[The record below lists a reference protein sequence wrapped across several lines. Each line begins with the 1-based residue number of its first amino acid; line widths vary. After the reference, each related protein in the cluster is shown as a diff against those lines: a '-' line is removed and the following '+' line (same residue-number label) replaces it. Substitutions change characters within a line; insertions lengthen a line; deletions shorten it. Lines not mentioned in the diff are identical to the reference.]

1 MQGWKMPLGAWIVV
15 GNRGM
20 KGWGYRTALL
30 ILLTTATWGQA
41 GPGAMTL
48 EEAVR
53 LTLDTNPRVGT
64 ARHERRAAD
73 EVLRRARATY
83 LPTLDAAGGYGEE
96 FIKDRQT
103 TTVSNVGTAS
113 LPRRESSIRLTQRL
127 FDGFETDSLVERSK
141 AEAASAGKQVF
152 ATSEFIALDATNS
165 FLEVIRQRKIV
176 AFADELVRVHIRTLE
191 AVSSRVRAGAANN
204 ADVFQTEVRLARSR
218 SQSTR
223 AKRDLRDAEA
233 NYRRIVGQHPESLVK
248 PTIPTASLPANLDAA
263 IAAGR
268 AGNPV
273 VKVRNSDID
282 AAAAEIKAS
291 RSPFYPTINFEAL
304 RAYNNNIGGIND
316 IEQIGQLMVR
326 LRWNLYQ
333 GGADAARQ
341 REALARLAAAK
352 SERRD
357 ALLEAD
363 EQMRRAWHAYEAA
376 LEQVVRLKRAVEFS
390 LRTRDAYR
398 QQFLVAQR
406 TLLDV
411 LDSENELFTSN
422 VQLISAEI
430 AKLRAAF
437 RLLAVSGALLSSL
450 KVDLHKEAD
459 PRSRTFLED
468 AIR

>member
-1 MQGWKMPLGAWIVV
+1 MRGLNMRVGARFVAENRGMQGWGH
-15 GNRGM
+15 
-20 KGWGYRTALL
+20 RTVLL
-30 ILLTTATWGQA
+30 ILLTTTTWGQA
-41 GPGAMTL
+41 GPGATTL

-53 LTLDTNPRVGT
+53 LTLDTNPRVST
-64 ARHERRAAD
+64 ARHERRAQD

-96 FIKDRQT
+96 FTKDRQT
-103 TTVSNVGTAS
+103 TTGLNVGTAS
-113 LPRRESSIRLTQRL
+113 LRRRESSIRLTQRL
-127 FDGFETDSLVERSK
+127 FDGFQTDSLVARSK

-165 FLEVIRQRKIV
+165 FLEVIRQRQIV
-176 AFADELVRVHIRTLE
+176 GFADDLVRVHIRTLD
-191 AVSSRVRAGAANN
+191 AVSTRVRAGAANN
-204 ADVFQTEVRLARSR
+204 ADVFQTEVRLARAR
-218 SQSTR
+218 SQSTQ

-233 NYRRIVGQHPESLVK
+233 NYRRIVGKHPETLVK
-248 PTIPTASLPANLDAA
+248 PSIPRAGLPANLEAA
-263 IAAGR
+263 IEAGR
-268 AGNPV
+268 AGNPIV
-273 VKVRNSDID
+273 QVRNSDID

-291 RSPFYPTINFEAL
+291 LSPFYPTVNFEAL

-316 IEQIGQLMVR
+316 DEQIGQLMVR

-333 GGADAARQ
+333 GGADSARQ
-341 REALARLAAAK
+341 REALARLSAAK
-352 SERRD
+352 SQRRD

-363 EQMRRAWHAYEAA
+363 EQMRRAWHAFEAA

-390 LRTRDAYR
+390 LRTREAYR
-398 QQFLVAQR
+398 QQFMVAQR

-422 VQLISAEI
+422 VQLTSAEI
-430 AKLRAAF
+430 AELRAAY
-437 RLLAVSGALLSSL
+437 RLLAVSGTLLSNL

-459 PRSRTFLED
+459 PRSRTFFED